1 MPRKQK
7 TEQGSGESAPET
19 LPETLPLH
27 RTMSTLNDTIS
38 GVESDLSSG
47 SDDDDQTEITE
58 APPPSP
64 KKRVPRQRA
73 TGKVIQVGEDLE
85 VEVKR
90 RMGRPP
96 KKAKQRI
103 VLYREDIESS
113 ESEDEV
119 PEVVMA
125 KPRGR
130 PKKNI
135 KVVLP
140 PEQAQ
145 NIIVSER
152 KMTKK
157 EEKEL
162 AKVKDINKLE
172 ETIGRPVKVTNKG
185 KPDKRST
192 KAPTPAQLAARQKF
206 AEMSRKRA
214 ADRKAGKVAET
225 NQMVKESVQKGVE
238 EAIANVARSGSA
250 ERQRVRDQMNRPVPN
265 YIPQQPPQP
274 VHVGPYGDSF

>member
-7 TEQGSGESAPET
+7 TEQDSGETVPET
-19 LPETLPLH
+19 MS
-27 RTMSTLNDTIS
+27 TMSTLNDAVNR
-38 GVESDLSSG
+38 VESDLSSG
-47 SDDDDQTEITE
+47 SDDDDQTKITE

-130 PKKNI
+130 PKNKNI

-140 PEQAQ
+140 PEQPQ

-206 AEMSRKRA
+206 TEMSRKRA
-214 ADRKAGKVAET
+214 ADRRAGKVAET
-225 NQMVKESVQKGVE
+225 NQMVKESVQRGVE

-250 ERQRVRDQMNRPVPN
+250 ERQRVRDQMSRPAPN